1 MQFLIGSLNWLSIST
16 RPDISTAVS
25 LLAKFTHRPSQGHID
40 AAIRLL
46 KYLKGTKTRGI
57 TFSNK
62 SNNKLSSY
70 VNFPIVDDIATA
82 LTDANWGPQD
92 QSIVSTHIKATKQLD
107 LFKTRSMSGY
117 ILWLNGPI
125 HWVLK
130 RQTYT
135 ARSSAKAEIYA
146 TDECAKQ
153 IKYLSLILH
162 DINLKDTFMKQA
174 TPIYNDNQA
183 CVLWA
188 QALTSKGFCHVQIRE
203 NGV

>member
-16 RPDISTAVS
+16 HPDISTAVS
-25 LLAKFTHRPSQGHID
+25 LLAKFTHRPSQGHV
-40 AAIRLL
+40 
-46 KYLKGTKTRGI
+46 KYLKGTKNCGI
-57 TFSNK
+57 TFFNK

-70 VNFPIVDDIATA
+70 INFPIVDDIATA
-82 LTDANWGPQD
+82 LMDANWGPQD

-107 LFKTRSMSGY
+107 LFKARSMSGY
-117 ILWLNGPI
+117 ILWLNGQI
-125 HWVLK
+125 HWVSK

-135 ARSSAKAEIYA
+135 ARSLAEAEIYA

-174 TPIYNDNQA
+174 IPIYNDN
-183 CVLWA
+183 
-188 QALTSKGFCHVQIRE
+188 
-203 NGV
+203 